1 MLKQKINRPGTAS
14 RRSAGTT
21 PTPTA
26 PWDVR
31 VHSKIQNKAEK
42 RKKKQ
47 VWSHSLP
54 VQTLT
59 PPFLLDLRSPP
70 TLQALSPSRA
80 AVLNPRPGGS
90 FAGLLLLL
98 TVACC

>member
-59 PPFLLDLRSPP
+59 PPFLLDTASSPPPLAAATFPRRSPEHP
-70 TLQALSPSRA
+70 TLHA
-80 AVLNPRPGGS
+80 AHQIAS
-90 FAGLLLLL
+90 
-98 TVACC
+98 TMT